1 MFRVSRLPL
10 SRRFGAALTVAAAL
24 ATLAACSSE
33 DVLRPRADVLPSA
46 ADPSSGYSDR
56 IETIDEIR
64 TAAYMPRAIN
74 PLTWEQEQ
82 QVSMPAEEEACRKRL
97 KKLDVTFEDIPR
109 IEGGGQCGVAW
120 PVRMSRVDG
129 VELKNGAT
137 LNCTMAEAF
146 ARWVKK
152 ELVPSA
158 RLRYFSGVNSVV
170 IASSYS
176 CRWIKGRVG
185 GTLSEHGKG
194 NAIDIGSVKL
204 DNGRFIDVRK
214 PGFFAFR
221 EKGLLH
227 KTRSEACD
235 YFTTVLGPGYDRDHR
250 DHFHFDLKQR
260 RNGYVAC
267 K

>member
-1 MFRVSRLPL
+1 MFCVSRVP
-10 SRRFGAALTVAAAL
+10 SARRITAVLGAFAAI
-24 ATLAACSSE
+24 ATISACNSG
-33 DVLRPRADVLPSA
+33 DVLRPSADILASA
-46 ADPSSGYSDR
+46 EDPSSGYNSE
-56 IETIDEIR
+56 IGTIDEIR

-74 PLTWEQEQ
+74 PLSWEQEQ
-82 QVSMPAEEEACRKRL
+82 QVSMPAEELACRKQL
-97 KKLDVTFEDIPR
+97 KKLKVTFEDIPR
-109 IEGGGQCGVAW
+109 IEGGGQCGIAW
-120 PVRMSRVDG
+120 PVRMTRVGG

-152 ELVPSA
+152 ELEPSA
-158 RLRYFSGVNSVV
+158 RLRYFSGVNAIN

-194 NAIDIGSVKL
+194 NAIDIGSIRL

-221 EKGLLH
+221 EKGLLK